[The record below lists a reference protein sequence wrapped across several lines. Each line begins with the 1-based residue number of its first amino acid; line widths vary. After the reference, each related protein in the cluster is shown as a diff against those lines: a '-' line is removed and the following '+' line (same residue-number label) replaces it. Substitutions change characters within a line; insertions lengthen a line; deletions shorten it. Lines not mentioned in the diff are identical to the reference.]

1 MCSFKSHPP
10 MTTLARFSRLFF
22 VLAVLAPSV
31 VFAHPGH
38 DGGHGDGLTWDFVG
52 GFGHPIGGL
61 DHLLAMVAVGL
72 WAAQLGGRARWAVPG
87 TFLAAL
93 ATGAALG
100 AGGMSFGWM
109 EQAIA
114 ASVLMLGLLIVS
126 SARLPLAAGMTLAA
140 SFAVFHGM
148 AHGAEMPTSASGAA
162 YGAGFL
168 AATAL
173 LHAAGLGLGV
183 LAERAPK
190 WVRQAAGAGL
200 MAVGGWMLAA

>member
-1 MCSFKSHPP
+1 VCWLQSDPP
-10 MTTLARFSRLFF
+10 MTLPARFRRLFF
-22 VLAVLAPSV
+22 ILAALAPSV

-61 DHLLAMVAVGL
+61 DHLLAMVSVGL

-87 TFLAAL
+87 AFLAAL
-93 ATGAALG
+93 AAGAALG
-100 AGGMSFGWM
+100 AGGMTFGWV
-109 EQAIA
+109 EQGIA
-114 ASVLMLGLLIVS
+114 ASVLVLGLLVVS
-126 SARLPLAAGMTLAA
+126 AARLPLAAGMVIAA
-140 SFAVFHGM
+140 GFAVFHGL
-148 AHGAEMPTSASGAA
+148 AHGAEMPASASGAA

-173 LHAAGLGLGV
+173 LHAAGLGLGL

-200 MAVGGWMLAA
+200 VVAGGWMLAA